1 MKYEIIDTVSRY
13 VKRFGM
19 IMDPET
25 MNKARDEAE
34 EYDFRLISPGHYA
47 VQHKDKM
54 YVIIERDGEIG
65 CSCDDM
71 SYNRM
76 DGSVCK
82 HIIAFTRLMTPVTKA
97 IEGGDAAY
105 LMNSCGWTGAELH
118 PEVELGGPGAVIQED
133 TKPTPKAS
141 IPPDPDLGVNDPLP
155 EEDEDKP
162 LDDHGDR
169 SEEPEQKQEEVK
181 KMENKPAW
189 DQEAW
194 DSATQGSFV
203 SYNEDG
209 IATLIFTSNDF
220 EVGKPDKW
228 GRVPCEFSVIQN
240 KKSVILSGGA
250 IGLMHALKEILPLEG
265 KVIRIIRTGEGTGTK
280 YEVQDMTDTEVIE

>member
-1 MKYEIIDTVSRY
+1 MKYEIIDTVSRF
-13 VKRFGM
+13 VTRFGM
-19 IMDPET
+19 IMDSET

-34 EYDFRLISPGHYA
+34 EYDFRLISEGHYA
-47 VQHKDKM
+47 VRHGKKM

-76 DGSVCK
+76 DGSACK
-82 HIIAFTRLMTPVTKA
+82 HIIAFARLMTPVTKK
-97 IEGGDAAY
+97 IDEIDATH
-105 LMNSCGWTGAELH
+105 LMHVCSWTGAELH
-118 PEVELGGPGAVIQED
+118 PEIELGGPGAVVQED
-133 TKPTPKAS
+133 TKPTLKAS
-141 IPPDPDLGVNDPLP
+141 IPPDPDLDLGVNDRLP
-155 EEDEDKP
+155 EPKKP

-169 SEEPEQKQEEVK
+169 SEEPEQKPEEA

-189 DQEAW
+189 DQAAW
-194 DSATQGSFV
+194 DIATQGSFV

-209 IATLIFTSNDF
+209 IATVIFTSNDF

-240 KKSVILSGGA
+240 K
-250 IGLMHALKEILPLEG
+250 
-265 KVIRIIRTGEGTGTK
+265 
-280 YEVQDMTDTEVIE
+280 